1 MKKLFFCL
9 ALLLS
14 AAFAKAQ
21 RTYFTVFAGV
31 SNYQGDLQP
40 KKFTFEQAHFAG
52 GIGIAYEITE
62 QLYATANIKIGK
74 LSGDDKIA
82 SKNSLRNL
90 KFSTPLTEFQLGLEY
105 DLLNLNEQGVTPYLL
120 GGIAVFHFNP
130 SALDTLGNKV
140 YLQPLGTEGQ
150 GFYKGRTK
158 YNLTQFSIPFGGGI
172 KLALNENLRISF
184 EIGFRKTFT
193 DYIDDVSTSY
203 VDQGLLL
210 ANNGRRAVDFAF
222 RGDELKP
229 RLIYPADGTRRGNPS
244 SKDWYY
250 FSGLSVSF
258 RLGGTQGGGNSG
270 KSRTG
275 CPVNVY

>member
-9 ALLLS
+9 ALLFPAVLI
-14 AAFAKAQ
+14 KAQ
-21 RTYFTVFAGV
+21 RLYLTTFAGI
-31 SNYQGDLQP
+31 SNYQGDLQA

-52 GIGIAYEITE
+52 GIGLAYQITD
-62 QLYATANIKIGK
+62 QLYGTASFKIGK

-90 KFSTPLTEFQLGLEY
+90 KFSSPLTEVQLGLEY
-105 DLLNLNEQGVTPYLL
+105 DLLNLNDQDLTPYIF
-120 GGIAVFHFNP
+120 GGVAVFHFNP
-130 SALDTLGNKV
+130 STIDTAGNTI

-150 GFYKGRTK
+150 GFFNGRTK
-158 YNLTQFSIPFGGGI
+158 YNLTQFSVPFGGGI
-172 KLALNENLRISF
+172 KLALNENIRVSF

-193 DYIDDVSTSY
+193 DYIDDVSTNY
-203 VDQGLLL
+203 VDQALLL
-210 ANNGRRAVDFAF
+210 ANNGQRAVELAF

-229 RLIYPADGTRRGNPS
+229 RLGYPAAGARRGNPS
-244 SKDWYY
+244 SNDWYY
-250 FSGLSVSF
+250 FSGLAISF
-258 RLGGTQGGGNSG
+258 RLGAYQGGGNGG